1 MGDKMKKKLL
11 EVRNLKTY
19 FKTDGGVAKA
29 VDGINFTIYRGETVG
44 IVGESGSGKSV
55 TCLSIMRLIAS
66 PPGYIAGGEIL
77 YYRPN
82 GEVIDLAK
90 LSIEEIRSYRGNEIS
105 MIFQEPMTSL
115 NPVYTCGNQVVETI
129 LLHQNVSKSEAKN
142 CALELFKKVQ
152 LPDPPR
158 IFDAYPH
165 QLSGGQKQRV
175 MIAMALSC
183 NPDVLIA
190 DEPTTALDVTVQKT
204 ILELMDD
211 LRKEIDAS
219 IIFITHDLGVIAEI
233 ADRVIVMYKGYIVE
247 EGNVL
252 DLFMNPQHPY
262 TKSLL
267 ACRPP
272 LEYRMRKLPVVS
284 DFMSVE
290 QGEDGSRKIIAK
302 GTSVEAVVNSYKIS
316 TSETNKRYEDL
327 VSKEPILEVRGLK
340 TYFPAAK
347 NFWGKTT
354 KWVKAVDDV
363 SFNVYP
369 GETLGLVGESGC
381 GKTTLGRT
389 ILRLTEAVGGEV
401 LFEGKDILSMTPKEL
416 KALRKDV
423 QIIFQDPYSSLN
435 PRMTIGN
442 AIMEPMRV
450 HGILENDE
458 ARKAKVI
465 ELLETVS
472 LEARHFNRYPHEF
485 SGGQRQRICI
495 ARALALQPRFII
507 CDESVS
513 ALDVSVQAQVLN
525 LLLEL
530 REQYNFTYIFISHD
544 LSVVKFMS
552 DRMLVMNG
560 GKIAE
565 VDTADNIYSNPK
577 EAYTQKLISAI
588 PKGHIED
595 IKKRMA
601 SLE

>member
-1 MGDKMKKKLL
+1 MGNKDRKVLL

-19 FKTDGGVAKA
+19 FNTDDGIAKA
-29 VDGINFTIYRGETVG
+29 VDDVSFTIYRGETVG

-55 TCLSIMRLIAS
+55 TCLSIMQLIAS

-77 YYRPN
+77 YHRSD
-82 GEVIDLAK
+82 GTIVDLAK
-90 LSIEEIRSYRGNEIS
+90 ASKKEMRQYRGNEIS

-115 NPVYTCGNQVVETI
+115 NPVFTCGNQVMETI
-129 LLHQNVSKSEAKN
+129 LLHQDTTKTEAKKLT
-142 CALELFKKVQ
+142 LELFSKVQ
-152 LPDPPR
+152 LPDPVR
-158 IFDAYPH
+158 VFDAYPH

-183 NPDVLIA
+183 NPNILVA
-190 DEPTTALDVTVQKT
+190 DEPTTALDVTVQKA

-211 LRKEIDAS
+211 LRKEIEAS

-233 ADRVIVMYKGYIVE
+233 ADRVIVMYKGHIVE

-252 DLFMNPQHPY
+252 DIFQDPKHPY

-272 LEYRMRKLPVVS
+272 LKFRMKQLPVVS
-284 DFMSVE
+284 DFMTVTYNEKKERIIEAKEVSIKEVVDKFKITSSVTE
-290 QGEDGSRKIIAK
+290 ER
-302 GTSVEAVVNSYKIS
+302 
-316 TSETNKRYEDL
+316 L
-327 VSKEPILEVRGLK
+327 KELEKQTPILEVKGLK
-340 TYFPAAK
+340 THFPTAK

-354 KWVKAVDDV
+354 QWVKAVDDV
-363 SFNVYP
+363 SFKVYP

-389 ILRLTEAVGGEV
+389 ILRLTEATAGEV
-401 LFEGKDILSMTPKEL
+401 LFEGKDILKMTPKEL
-416 KALRKDV
+416 KKVRKDV

-450 HGILENDE
+450 HGLLENDE

-472 LEARHFNRYPHEF
+472 LEGKHFSRYPHEF
-485 SGGQRQRICI
+485 SGGQRQRISV

-525 LLLEL
+525 LLLSL
-530 REQYNFTYIFISHD
+530 RVKFNFTYIFISHD

-552 DRMLVMNG
+552 DRMIVMNQ
-560 GKIAE
+560 GKIE
-565 VDTADNIYSNPK
+565 EMNTADNIYSHPEK
-577 EAYTQKLISAI
+577 EYTQKLISAI
-588 PKGHIED
+588 PKGEVAD
-595 IKKRMA
+595 IKARMN
-601 SLE
+601 LFE